1 VETQKAKKGMPVIL
15 EVRDE
20 RKQLGSR
27 LPPELLKHLRA
38 TAVEQDTTVT
48 KLVIEAVTRLIGQP
62 KRSRKKQMADA

>member
-1 VETQKAKKGMPVIL
+1 METQKAKKGMPVIL

>member
-1 VETQKAKKGMPVIL
+1 MPVIL